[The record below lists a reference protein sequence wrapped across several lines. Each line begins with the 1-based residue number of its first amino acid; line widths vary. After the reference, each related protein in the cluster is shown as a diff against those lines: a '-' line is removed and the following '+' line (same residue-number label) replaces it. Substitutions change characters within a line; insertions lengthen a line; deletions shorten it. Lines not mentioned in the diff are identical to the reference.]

1 MAEELSKQ
9 ERTERLA
16 TRILEQARGQLISEN
31 HFLAVATGL
40 LRVAFAQLAGALATD
55 GRTLY
60 VDAPRLVK
68 SFSASGEVPVHDYVH
83 VLMHCV
89 LLHPFVGREVD
100 AQAWDL
106 ACDMVAES
114 LAAEIC
120 GPRKGVRGAQQQL
133 VLKQVAKD
141 IAGALTAERLYR
153 QLRDGAYANA
163 RDVWGELFHVDD
175 HAGWH
180 QQAANDAGTGGAA
193 GLAQSGEAQ
202 TDQHAESGAP
212 TQAPSPFQQGVAPDA
227 GAGTDSSR
235 SGEGGS
241 AYRDGLADGTGT
253 DALARGGDGQPEQ
266 DDAPAQPRPLA
277 PRELDEVRHAWE
289 HAAKSMRVD
298 LETLSRKR
306 GERLGGLMREL
317 EVSTHEQVDYRE
329 FLRQFAVRGEHLHVS
344 DDEFDYVFYTY
355 GLELYDDMPLIEPLE
370 YRDERRIRDFAIVID
385 TSSSVSGHIVQQF
398 VDTTFDVLSSEASF
412 FEKVNIH
419 IVQCDTRVQSDVK
432 LTSLA
437 DLDRWRRTVKLYG
450 FGGTDFRPAFAY
462 IDELLAAGEFDDLSG
477 VIYFTDGWGTYPK
490 RVPHYPCAFVF
501 YDEDHRPDLVPAWAI
516 QVVLHPGE
524 FESMS
529 VY

>member
-1 MAEELSKQ
+1 MTEELSKQ

-40 LRVAFAQLAGALATD
+40 LHVAFAQLAGALATD

-60 VDAPRLVK
+60 VDAPHLVK
-68 SFSASGEVPVHDYVH
+68 NFSASGEVPVHDYVH

-153 QLRDGAYANA
+153 ELRDGAYANA
-163 RDVWGELFHVDD
+163 HDLWGELFHVDN

-193 GLAQSGEAQ
+193 GPAQSVEAQ

-212 TQAPSPFQQGVAPDA
+212 TQAPSPFQQGAAPDA

-266 DDAPAQPRPLA
+266 DDAPAQPRPLT

-370 YRDERRIRDFAIVID
+370 YRDERRTAFLKRSTSTSCSATRGCSP
-385 TSSSVSGHIVQQF
+385 TSSSPRSPTSTAGGAP
-398 VDTTFDVLSSEASF
+398 SSSTA
-412 FEKVNIH
+412 
-419 IVQCDTRVQSDVK
+419 
-432 LTSLA
+432 
-437 DLDRWRRTVKLYG
+437 
-450 FGGTDFRPAFAY
+450 
-462 IDELLAAGEFDDLSG
+462 LAARTSDPPLPTSTSCSPRVSLTTSRASSTLPTVGAPTPSACRTTPAPLS
-477 VIYFTDGWGTYPK
+477 FTTRITDPTS
-490 RVPHYPCAFVF
+490 C
-501 YDEDHRPDLVPAWAI
+501 L
-516 QVVLHPGE
+516 PGPYR
-524 FESMS
+524 SS
-529 VY
+529 CTQASSRA